1 MPPGAG
7 SSHETNNNGTDV
19 GGRTKRARR
28 GASDNIDP
36 FSDPQSGCPSAVCG
50 DTDAKE
56 IGAPQRSIASK
67 QGVFGGYTFLLFG
80 EFDHV
85 PSTTSKAGGR
95 RRRGAA
101 TSITAKVNDSNL
113 YSQGRLTVL
122 IRLCGGAV
130 AGLKNVIEATEEKAG
145 SSSSATRVSPDVCSI
160 VTLLQSPSCR
170 RSSDNIVVLVKRKA
184 NAKDYSQARRLLK
197 DHGDSLG
204 LVDASKIPVLRAD
217 WVLDSISDY
226 GVRDLDGYSFQDAK

>member
-1 MPPGAG
+1 MGRYLMPPGAG

-36 FSDPQSGCPSAVCG
+36 FSDPQSGCPPVVCG

-67 QGVFGGYTFLLFG
+67 LGVFDGYTFLLFG

-101 TSITAKVNDSNL
+101 TSITAKVNDTNL

-122 IRLCGGAV
+122 IQLCGGAV
-130 AGLKNVIEATEEKAG
+130 ADLKKVIEATEETAG
-145 SSSSATRVSPDVCSI
+145 SSSATRVSPDVCSI

-170 RSSDNIVVLVKRKA
+170 RSSDNIVVLVKREA

-204 LVDASKIPVLRAD
+204 LFDASKIPVLRAD

-226 GVRDLDGYSFQDAK
+226 GVRDLDGY